1 MMQMNS
7 PMDEVGLNAM
17 ADWLAP
23 RIKESPLWEMSLS
36 THDSELIAIM
46 LEQLIPEYFETINFP
61 AVISRKGTL
70 VYMKMNEDDADSEAI
85 NVSVPFAEAI
95 MARLGIRPVF

>member
-1 MMQMNS
+1 MFKMNS

-36 THDSELIAIM
+36 THDPELMAIM
-46 LEQLIPEYFETINFP
+46 LEQLIPEYFEAIEFP
-61 AVISRKGTL
+61 AAITRKGTL
-70 VYMKMNEDDADSEAI
+70 VYMKMEGDDDDSEAI
-85 NVSVPFAEAI
+85 NVSVPFAEAVLS
-95 MARLGIRPVF
+95 RLGIRPVI